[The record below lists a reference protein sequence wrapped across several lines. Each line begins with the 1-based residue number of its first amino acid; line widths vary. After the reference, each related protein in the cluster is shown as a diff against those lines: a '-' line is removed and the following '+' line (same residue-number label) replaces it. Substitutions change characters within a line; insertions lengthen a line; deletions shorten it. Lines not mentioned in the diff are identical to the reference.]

1 MSMLFDAPLIA
12 GLRYGEEVISAAEE
26 EILIERLIAT
36 DLSPFR
42 FHGWLGNRKTR
53 SFGWRYD
60 FDDASFA
67 ATEAIPGWLL
77 PLRETAAAFAGI
89 EPGEFLHVLLARYD
103 PGAGIGWHRDRDVF
117 EQVVGFSLA
126 APATLRFRRRRPG
139 GFDRAN
145 LDVSPRSAYL
155 LSGEA
160 RWDWEHSIVPGD
172 DLRFSITFRALSEK
186 GRRSLLPLHERNG
199 SRAERFCRHAA

>member
-1 MSMLFDAPLIA
+1 MSMLFDAPLVP
-12 GLRYGEEVISAAEE
+12 GLRYSESLIGEGEEEA
-26 EILIERLIAT
+26 LIERLLAT

-67 ATEAIPGWLL
+67 PTDPLPGWLE
-77 PLRETAAAFAGI
+77 PLRETAAAFAGV
-89 EPGEFLHVLLARYD
+89 EPEAFVHALIARYD

-117 EQVVGFSLA
+117 EQVVGISLA
-126 APATLRFRRRRPG
+126 APATLRFRRRKPG

-145 LDVSPRSAYL
+145 LDVVPCSAYL

-160 RWDWEHSIVPGD
+160 RSEWEHSIVPGAG
-172 DLRFSITFRALSEK
+172 LRFSITFRTLSQK
-186 GRRSLLPLHERNG
+186 GRQI
-199 SRAERFCRHAA
+199 AAAT

>member
-1 MSMLFDAPLIA
+1 MLFDAPLIA
-12 GLRYGEEVISAAEE
+12 GLRYADNIITRGDEDL
-26 EILIERLIAT
+26 LIERLLET

-67 ATEAIPGWLL
+67 PTEPIPAWLL
-77 PLRETAAAFAGI
+77 ELRDTAATFADL
-89 EPGEFLHVLLARYD
+89 PPDDFVHVLVARYD

-117 EQVVGFSLA
+117 ERVVGFSLA
-126 APATLRFRRRRPG
+126 APATLRFRRRKPG

-145 LDVSPRSAYL
+145 LQVAPRSAYL

-160 RWDWEHSIVPGD
+160 RWDWEHSIVPGET
-172 DLRFSITFRALSEK
+172 LRFSITFRTLSEK
-186 GRRSLLPLHERNG
+186 GRRV
-199 SRAERFCRHAA
+199 AATKT

>member
-1 MSMLFDAPLIA
+1 MSMLFDAPLID
-12 GLRYGEEVISAAEE
+12 GLRYADALIGPGEEEQ
-26 EILIERLIAT
+26 LIERMLAT
-36 DLSPFR
+36 DLEPFR

-67 ATEAIPGWLL
+67 PAEPIPGWLL
-77 PLRETAAAFAGI
+77 PLRETAAAFAGLRPDDFI
-89 EPGEFLHVLLARYD
+89 HVLLARYD

-117 EQVVGFSLA
+117 DQVVGISLA
-126 APATLRFRRRRPG
+126 APATLRFRRRRG
-139 GFDRAN
+139 DGFDRAK
-145 LDVSPRSAYL
+145 LDVAPRSGYL

-160 RWDWEHSIVPGD
+160 RWDWEHSIVPGS

-186 GRRSLLPLHERNG
+186 GRRV
-199 SRAERFCRHAA
+199 ADAT